1 MMYNF
6 VFWSESC
13 DVTLSDIGKKE
24 TEKPV
29 AIWHPAPPAP
39 PLLILLYKLSTIV
52 SNLFCAN
59 SSLTLFLIRKQKPN
73 QYHLR
78 LYYIEMPTNHPIHN
92 QEPILRN
99 ISYNKYIHKFS
110 P

>member
-1 MMYNF
+1 
-6 VFWSESC
+6 
-13 DVTLSDIGKKE
+13 
-24 TEKPV
+24 
-29 AIWHPAPPAP
+29 
-39 PLLILLYKLSTIV
+39 
-52 SNLFCAN
+52 
-59 SSLTLFLIRKQKPN
+59 
-73 QYHLR
+73 